1 MALFLFTK
9 AILEEK
15 PIQIFNNGKMMRNFT
30 YIDDIVDGVIRVLD
44 NPRPNEIYNIGNSRA
59 ENLLDFIEQI
69 ELQLGKKAKREFL
82 PMQPGDVPATKAD
95 IQKIRSL
102 GYKPKT
108 NIDKGIAEFIRWYRE
123 YYRV

>member
-1 MALFLFTK
+1 
-9 AILEEK
+9 
-15 PIQIFNNGKMMRNFT
+15 MMRNFT